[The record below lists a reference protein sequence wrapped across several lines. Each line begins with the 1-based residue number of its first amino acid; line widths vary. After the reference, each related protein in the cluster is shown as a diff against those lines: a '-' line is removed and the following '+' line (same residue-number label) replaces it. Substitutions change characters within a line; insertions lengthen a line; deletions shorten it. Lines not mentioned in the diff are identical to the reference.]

1 MHIVVCLRAFVTLFW
16 VLLHYGN
23 SYNSCGSLS
32 CQSGA
37 TNVYYVSGR

>member
-23 SYNSCGSLS
+23 SHNNYGSLS

-37 TNVYYVSGR
+37 NVSYVSGR